1 MWRRLKPS
9 HQRPLCSKFRSLDG
23 ETKQGATAARFSSTS
38 VRETEDERRKERA
51 SARAIFL
58 SLDSYLGSLS
68 TSCPPPYLHTH
79 KKKNTKEPF
88 ESGLNNERISLLK
101 AAEVASRRNWTLVL
115 PSYKDFHAVIA
126 GDDSISTSSGF
137 SPAVV
142 LPFSH
147 FYDERAFAAHA
158 QSKGFRVVRSLPP
171 NRFHACSKMMSLAA
185 HWPQALT
192 SSLLSGFS
200 KEYGVVCLSAHAV
213 WHAIQGYDLPDLDW
227 SANSVHAAGLRPSE
241 LYERELERM
250 VAAAAEKF
258 GSGSSL
264 SSSSS
269 SSLSSSTASASATNS
284 SPDFIAVHVRI
295 EEDWK
300 RVCAMGSDRRQSHW
314 LAGDNKECLV
324 GEAEIADS
332 VVAREKERRGGG
344 DEATLASSSSLSS
357 PSSPKP
363 GSLGDSRPLAFV
375 MSAAPTSTMPRL
387 CDPLSGALRCFTPD
401 DVWLGPDPAL
411 LPFGRTKL
419 VRSYVSFLFAKEK
432 AAALFG
438 NVHSTFSR
446 ELGNEMGA
454 RGKGVFYYNPDCAD
468 PGNCP

>member
-1 MWRRLKPS
+1 MNEEKNEHRLEPFFS
-9 HQRPLCSKFRSLDG
+9 RSILTSALSQPL
-23 ETKQGATAARFSSTS
+23 A
-38 VRETEDERRKERA
+38 
-51 SARAIFL
+51 
-58 SLDSYLGSLS
+58 
-68 TSCPPPYLHTH
+68 PPPYLHTH
-79 KKKNTKEPF
+79 TKKNTKEPF

-324 GEAEIADS
+324 GEAEIAES
-332 VVAREKERRGGG
+332 VVVREKERRGGG

>member
-1 MWRRLKPS
+1 MNEEKNEHRLEPFFS
-9 HQRPLCSKFRSLDG
+9 RSILTSALSQPL
-23 ETKQGATAARFSSTS
+23 A
-38 VRETEDERRKERA
+38 
-51 SARAIFL
+51 
-58 SLDSYLGSLS
+58 
-68 TSCPPPYLHTH
+68 PPPIFTHTQ
-79 KKKNTKEPF
+79 KKNTKEPF

-269 SSLSSSTASASATNS
+269 SSLSLSTASASASNS
-284 SPDFIAVHVRI
+284 SLIPDFIAVHVRI

-324 GEAEIADS
+324 GEAEIAES

-357 PSSPKP
+357 PSSLKP

-446 ELGNEMGA
+446 ELGDEMGA

>member
-1 MWRRLKPS
+1 MNEEKNEHRLEPFFS
-9 HQRPLCSKFRSLDG
+9 RSILTSALSQPL
-23 ETKQGATAARFSSTS
+23 A
-38 VRETEDERRKERA
+38 
-51 SARAIFL
+51 
-58 SLDSYLGSLS
+58 
-68 TSCPPPYLHTH
+68 PPPYLHTH
-79 KKKNTKEPF
+79 TKKNTKEPF

-269 SSLSSSTASASATNS
+269 SSSLSLSTASASASNS
-284 SPDFIAVHVRI
+284 SLIPDFIAVHVRI

-324 GEAEIADS
+324 GEAEIAES

-357 PSSPKP
+357 PSSLKP

-446 ELGNEMGA
+446 ELGDEMGA

>member
-1 MWRRLKPS
+1 MNEEKNEHRLEPFFS
-9 HQRPLCSKFRSLDG
+9 RSILTSALSQPL
-23 ETKQGATAARFSSTS
+23 A
-38 VRETEDERRKERA
+38 
-51 SARAIFL
+51 
-58 SLDSYLGSLS
+58 
-68 TSCPPPYLHTH
+68 PPPSLHTH
-79 KKKNTKEPF
+79 TKKNTKEPF

-324 GEAEIADS
+324 GEAEIAES

>member
-1 MWRRLKPS
+1 MNEEKNEHRLEPFFS
-9 HQRPLCSKFRSLDG
+9 RSILTSALSQPL
-23 ETKQGATAARFSSTS
+23 A
-38 VRETEDERRKERA
+38 
-51 SARAIFL
+51 
-58 SLDSYLGSLS
+58 
-68 TSCPPPYLHTH
+68 PPPIFTHT
-79 KKKNTKEPF
+79 KKNTKEPF

-250 VAAAAEKF
+250 VAAAAENF

-269 SSLSSSTASASATNS
+269 SSLSLSTASASALNS
-284 SPDFIAVHVRI
+284 SLIPDFIAVHVRI

-324 GEAEIADS
+324 GEAEIAES

-357 PSSPKP
+357 PSSLKP

-446 ELGNEMGA
+446 ELGDEMGA

>member
-1 MWRRLKPS
+1 MNEEKNEHRLEPFFS
-9 HQRPLCSKFRSLDG
+9 RLILTSALSQPL
-23 ETKQGATAARFSSTS
+23 A
-38 VRETEDERRKERA
+38 
-51 SARAIFL
+51 
-58 SLDSYLGSLS
+58 
-68 TSCPPPYLHTH
+68 PPPYLRTHT
-79 KKKNTKEPF
+79 KKNTNEPF

>member
-1 MWRRLKPS
+1 M
-9 HQRPLCSKFRSLDG
+9 
-23 ETKQGATAARFSSTS
+23 
-38 VRETEDERRKERA
+38 
-51 SARAIFL
+51 
-58 SLDSYLGSLS
+58 
-68 TSCPPPYLHTH
+68 
-79 KKKNTKEPF
+79 
-88 ESGLNNERISLLK
+88 
-101 AAEVASRRNWTLVL
+101 
-115 PSYKDFHAVIA
+115 
-126 GDDSISTSSGF
+126 
-137 SPAVV
+137 
-142 LPFSH
+142 
-147 FYDERAFAAHA
+147 
-158 QSKGFRVVRSLPP
+158 
-171 NRFHACSKMMSLAA
+171 
-185 HWPQALT
+185 
-192 SSLLSGFS
+192 
-200 KEYGVVCLSAHAV
+200 
-213 WHAIQGYDLPDLDW
+213 
-227 SANSVHAAGLRPSE
+227 
-241 LYERELERM
+241 
-250 VAAAAEKF
+250 
-258 GSGSSL
+258 
-264 SSSSS
+264 
-269 SSLSSSTASASATNS
+269 STASASASASNS
-284 SPDFIAVHVRI
+284 SLIPDFIAVHVRI

-324 GEAEIADS
+324 GEAEIAES

-357 PSSPKP
+357 PSSLKP

-446 ELGNEMGA
+446 ELGDEMGA